1 MATYGNIPK
10 YHDQN
15 LPGPDLQ
22 GLPHSLGSQGCAAW
36 LPATTAMKVEHTWKK
51 QRGKQRSS
59 KMFQDVSTVTKR
71 CLNFRSSFSDFR
83 RSLLHVSYDLTKSGK
98 HGKRRS
104 MSPLQFSKPGTWLW
118 ISWQHQIPYFVP
130 LRTAKKNDWPFGKH
144 GLLENPLFS
153 LMIFPLKPSFGGIF
167 QLTFDFPIFEAI
179 FSLRPWPVGISF
191 GEVLWSS
198 GNLLRLSGFTVSP
211 KKHLNKRTPMKH
223 VKHSETVHKS
233 STIQLCMETGDTF

>member
-1 MATYGNIPK
+1 MATFQSTTTRTYQDRTCRVCPT
-10 YHDQN
+10 Y
-15 LPGPDLQ
+15 
-22 GLPHSLGSQGCAAW
+22 SLESQGCAPW
-36 LPATTAMKVEHTWKK
+36 LPATTAMKVEHTWKNNNVVNK
-51 QRGKQRSS
+51 DLPRCS
-59 KMFQDVSTVTKR
+59 KMFQLTQKDVWISGH
-71 CLNFRSSFSDFR
+71 LFQMNFR
-83 RSLLHVSYDLTKSGK
+83 RSLLQHVSYDLTKSGK

-198 GNLLRLSGFTVSP
+198 GNLLRLSGFMVSP

-223 VKHSETVHKS
+223 VKHSETDRKS
-233 STIQLCMETGDTF
+233 VV